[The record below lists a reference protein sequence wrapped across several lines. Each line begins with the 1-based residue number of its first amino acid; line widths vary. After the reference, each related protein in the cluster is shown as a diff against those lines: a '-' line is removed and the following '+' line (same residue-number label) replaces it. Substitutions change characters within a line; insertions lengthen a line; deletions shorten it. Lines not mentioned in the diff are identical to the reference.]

1 MAISTI
7 FVGTVYIT
15 YRILT
20 NKIERIGVSKMKQKL
35 FSKDFT
41 LVVIGQIISLFG
53 NATIR
58 FALPLYLLNLTGSS
72 ALYGTVTACAFI
84 PAILMSPIGGIV
96 ADRVNKRNI
105 MVILD
110 FFTAAI
116 ILAFSLLMSE
126 VNLILLLTV
135 TLMLLYG
142 IAGAYQPSVQS
153 SIPSLVN
160 QDRFMAANSIINTI
174 SSFSSLMGPVLGGVL
189 YSTYGL
195 KPILWVCMVCFI
207 VSAVMEIFIKIP
219 FQKQVSDGGILK
231 IVKTDFADSIRFI
244 RKEKPMIGKAL
255 LVVCGINLFLA
266 SMIIV
271 ALPYLVT
278 QVLPLEAAQTNTL
291 YGFAEGALAAGGLT
305 GGICAGIFAKRLSI
319 QKSGYLVI
327 ACAVCVFPI
336 GASLLLFSSGMI
348 NYIILTLCCF
358 IIMVFSTLFTVQI
371 ISFIQTETP
380 QNLIGK
386 VIAVIL
392 TISMCAQPLG
402 NALYGVLF
410 EICNG
415 FEYAVV
421 IFAGVISLI
430 IAFRARNIFK
440 SFQQI

>member
-1 MAISTI
+1 
-7 FVGTVYIT
+7 
-15 YRILT
+15 
-20 NKIERIGVSKMKQKL
+20 MKQKL

-189 YSTYGL
+189 YSAYGL

-291 YGFAEGALAAGGLT
+291 YGFAQGALAAGGLT

-421 IFAGVISLI
+421 LFAGVISLI